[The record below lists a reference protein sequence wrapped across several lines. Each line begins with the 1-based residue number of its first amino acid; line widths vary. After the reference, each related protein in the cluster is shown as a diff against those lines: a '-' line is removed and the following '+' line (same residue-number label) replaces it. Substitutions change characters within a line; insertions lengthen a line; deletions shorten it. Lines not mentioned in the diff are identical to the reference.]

1 MIFDKNTDPKLRA
14 DMIETYEKMKMKCE
28 AQIEEINYKCSM
40 GGERLSDYQAQF
52 DSLKQSLREANEVL
66 KKARLIEG

>member
-1 MIFDKNTDPKLRA
+1 MIFDKNTDPKVRQN
-14 DMIETYEKMKMKCE
+14 MIETYEKIKARCE
-28 AQIEEINYKCSM
+28 TQIEAINYKCAFE
-40 GGERLSDYQAQF
+40 GEKMSDHKEVF